1 MQCPV
6 CHNEVSQSA
15 FCSSCGAPLAA
26 AGAAESSGA
35 PPPPAYTNVP
45 PAYTNVPPAYSTVP
59 PAYTAA
65 PPAATSTGL
74 SENAAAAIAYLTI
87 IPAIIFLVLEP
98 YNKMPLVRFH
108 SWQSIGLCVAAT
120 VLQVII
126 TIGEIMMHF
135 IPGIVLL
142 FSLIHLVIGL
152 GLFLVW
158 LFIILKASKGEW
170 YKLPIIGDFAEKQA
184 RAV

>member
-6 CHNEVSQSA
+6 CHNEVSSQSA
-15 FCSSCGAPLAA
+15 FCNHCGAPIATGGGAA
-26 AGAAESSGA
+26 ASSTV
-35 PPPPAYTNVP
+35 PPPPDYTNI
-45 PAYTNVPPAYSTVP
+45 PPAYSTVP
-59 PAYTAA
+59 PGYVAA
-65 PPAATSTGL
+65 PPVVGSAGL

-108 SWQSIGLCVAAT
+108 SWQSIGLCVAAF
-120 VLQVII
+120 VLQVLI
-126 TIGEIMMHF
+126 TIAEVTMHF
-135 IPGIVLL
+135 IPGIILL

-158 LFIILKASKGEW
+158 LFVILKASKGEF
-170 YKLPIIGDFAEKQA
+170 YKLPIIGDFSEKQA
-184 RAV
+184 RS